1 MGQFQNLSQV
11 SRLDKSSFP
20 NPDYVFLFY
29 FIFLPNQ
36 IISTELS
43 QHNNVE
49 KWKFQHVCV
58 QQMYTANIY
67 YGWLLSCFDMFEI
80 VWTVSRGDNLTVL
93 HLNDY
98 KSLVVVHLTRTN
110 QTCTF
115 FRGDYFFGDMT
126 TFEISPNLS
135 RWFWCYSFFVA
146 NNISVSH
153 LCDLNN
159 NSFSCDIRPF
169 AWLVRWD
176 FGVIYSCVHIPHLI
190 IFRAALLSPP
200 GWPPVVRCWLRWHR
214 SPRGRSHPQRG
225 RCPISLPSG
234 RARCHGSWRL

>member
-1 MGQFQNLSQV
+1 M
-11 SRLDKSSFP
+11 
-20 NPDYVFLFY
+20 FLCFY

-80 VWTVSRGDNLTVL
+80 VWTVSRGDNLTML

-115 FRGDYFFGDMT
+115 FL
-126 TFEISPNLS
+126 EE
-135 RWFWCYSFFVA
+135 
-146 NNISVSH
+146 
-153 LCDLNN
+153 
-159 NSFSCDIRPF
+159 
-169 AWLVRWD
+169 
-176 FGVIYSCVHIPHLI
+176 I
-190 IFRAALLSPP
+190 IFWGIWRHLKSVLTFQDDFDATLFSWLITSLYLIYAISIITHSHVTYDLLPD
-200 GWPPVVRCWLRWHR
+200 
-214 SPRGRSHPQRG
+214 
-225 RCPISLPSG
+225 
-234 RARCHGSWRL
+234 

>member
-1 MGQFQNLSQV
+1 MTNRTNNPVAGIKCRCLIFVESRTPSNLWALRLPNIFNEMMGQFQNLSQV

-80 VWTVSRGDNLTVL
+80 VWTVSRGDNLTML

-115 FRGDYFFGDMT
+115 F
-126 TFEISPNLS
+126 
-135 RWFWCYSFFVA
+135 
-146 NNISVSH
+146 
-153 LCDLNN
+153 
-159 NSFSCDIRPF
+159 
-169 AWLVRWD
+169 
-176 FGVIYSCVHIPHLI
+176 
-190 IFRAALLSPP
+190 
-200 GWPPVVRCWLRWHR
+200 
-214 SPRGRSHPQRG
+214 
-225 RCPISLPSG
+225 
-234 RARCHGSWRL
+234 

>member
-1 MGQFQNLSQV
+1 MTNRTNNPVAGIKCRCLIFVESRTPSNLWALRLPNIFNGMMGQFQNLSQV

-80 VWTVSRGDNLTVL
+80 VWTVSRGDNLTML

-115 FRGDYFFGDMT
+115 F
-126 TFEISPNLS
+126 
-135 RWFWCYSFFVA
+135 
-146 NNISVSH
+146 
-153 LCDLNN
+153 
-159 NSFSCDIRPF
+159 
-169 AWLVRWD
+169 
-176 FGVIYSCVHIPHLI
+176 
-190 IFRAALLSPP
+190 
-200 GWPPVVRCWLRWHR
+200 
-214 SPRGRSHPQRG
+214 
-225 RCPISLPSG
+225 
-234 RARCHGSWRL
+234 

>member
-1 MGQFQNLSQV
+1 MTNRTNNPVAGIKCRCLIFVESRTPSNLWALRLPNIFNGMMGQFQNLSQV

-20 NPDYVFLFY
+20 NPDYVFLCFY

-80 VWTVSRGDNLTVL
+80 VWTVSRGDNLTML

-115 FRGDYFFGDMT
+115 F
-126 TFEISPNLS
+126 
-135 RWFWCYSFFVA
+135 
-146 NNISVSH
+146 
-153 LCDLNN
+153 
-159 NSFSCDIRPF
+159 
-169 AWLVRWD
+169 
-176 FGVIYSCVHIPHLI
+176 
-190 IFRAALLSPP
+190 
-200 GWPPVVRCWLRWHR
+200 
-214 SPRGRSHPQRG
+214 
-225 RCPISLPSG
+225 
-234 RARCHGSWRL
+234 

>member
-1 MGQFQNLSQV
+1 MTNRTNNPVAGIKCRCLIFVKSRTPSNLWALRLPNIFNGMMGQFQNLSQV

-20 NPDYVFLFY
+20 NPDYVFLCFY

-80 VWTVSRGDNLTVL
+80 VWTVSRGDNLTML

-115 FRGDYFFGDMT
+115 F
-126 TFEISPNLS
+126 
-135 RWFWCYSFFVA
+135 
-146 NNISVSH
+146 
-153 LCDLNN
+153 
-159 NSFSCDIRPF
+159 
-169 AWLVRWD
+169 
-176 FGVIYSCVHIPHLI
+176 
-190 IFRAALLSPP
+190 
-200 GWPPVVRCWLRWHR
+200 
-214 SPRGRSHPQRG
+214 
-225 RCPISLPSG
+225 
-234 RARCHGSWRL
+234 